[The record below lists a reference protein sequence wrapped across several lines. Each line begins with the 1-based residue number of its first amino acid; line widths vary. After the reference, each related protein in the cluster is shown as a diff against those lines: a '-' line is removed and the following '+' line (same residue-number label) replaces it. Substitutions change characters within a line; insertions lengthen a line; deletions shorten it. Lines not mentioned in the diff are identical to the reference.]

1 MQKIGPKTG
10 KSLVT
15 LNHIFFCSSHTVWPT
30 ELSWEW
36 LYGLLSRGWDLHL
49 QHLLPL
55 QMPWRMESQWLSYS
69 WVQPFRNLEC
79 QPAHMWRY
87 VALWA
92 ATERWHWTFSHMRCG
107 RVVVVA
113 TSELEHVVK
122 SRNSK
127 AQQNHS
133 LCLKTEDG
141 KNAKRS
147 WWEMLISYI
156 LKKTL
161 QLDFSSFCLAFKQS
175 ISHYE
180 LFSMW
185 IETKAFLEKHNL
197 VGKSAL
203 ISLFINL

>member
-1 MQKIGPKTG
+1 M
-10 KSLVT
+10 
-15 LNHIFFCSSHTVWPT
+15 
-30 ELSWEW
+30 
-36 LYGLLSRGWDLHL
+36 
-49 QHLLPL
+49 
-55 QMPWRMESQWLSYS
+55 
-69 WVQPFRNLEC
+69 
-79 QPAHMWRY
+79 
-87 VALWA
+87 
-92 ATERWHWTFSHMRCG
+92 
-107 RVVVVA
+107 VVVA

-161 QLDFSSFCLAFKQS
+161 QLDFSSFCLAFKQN

-180 LFSMW
+180 LFSM
-185 IETKAFLEKHNL
+185 
-197 VGKSAL
+197 
-203 ISLFINL
+203 